1 MNNRKNFIT
10 TTSKET
16 ADELKKCGFKVVQ
29 EGGGKWMFLNDSTL
43 NFENKENSKKVV
55 YTDILSI

>member
-16 ADELKKCGFKVVQ
+16 AGELKKCGFKLVQ
-29 EGGGKWMFLNDSTL
+29 EGGGKWTFMNDAALKFDS
-43 NFENKENSKKVV
+43 KDNSKKVV
-55 YTDILSI
+55 YTDMLSI